1 MKQDYQIVERI
12 LLTEKGTRLTESE
25 NKFIFRVH
33 PQANKNEI
41 AGAVERLFKVKVDTV
56 NTMNR
61 KGKKKRQRTA
71 NFGRTAHWKK
81 AVVTLAAGSTIDL
94 T

>member
-12 LLTEKGTRLTESE
+12 LLTEKGTRLSEAE
-25 NKFIFRVH
+25 NKFVFRVH
-33 PQANKNEI
+33 PNANKHEI
-41 AGAVERLFKVKVDTV
+41 AGAVERLFKVKVDGV
-56 NTMNR
+56 NTLNQR
-61 KGKKKRQRTA
+61 GKKKRQRTA

-81 AVVTLAAGSTIDL
+81 AIVTLAEGSTIDL